1 MALLGCILAGCLSER
16 MSQWLLTLER
26 YSLGQELLTYNTV
39 FSLLECFM
47 HLPYLPGSANNEN
60 NSQYI
65 YKTYYIP
72 DTVSFNLHNSPKE
85 VLLLPPSIL
94 KMGRYS

>member
-1 MALLGCILAGCLSER
+1 
-16 MSQWLLTLER
+16 
-26 YSLGQELLTYNTV
+26 
-39 FSLLECFM
+39 M

-72 DTVSFNLHNSPKE
+72 DTASFNLHNSPKGE
-85 VLLLPPSIL
+85 VLLLFPPIL